1 VIQAASAGSLSNEA
15 TYRANASFPSV
26 NLGLTA
32 VRGSSTA
39 PTLNSETGDIFLDVG
54 DTIDTSGQRRFGSAG
69 AKATWSAALAQL
81 EETKLT
87 LAQQIRDGYW
97 TLALAREQL
106 RLANETLDEVKH
118 VNQLTRTQQEVGA
131 APQIDVLRSDIDVAN
146 ADQALLTAEASERT
160 ALAAFNTLLNQP
172 PMAPVN
178 LGVLVDT
185 RTATGVTAA
194 APPTLESLTSRAL
207 ERRPLIQAAREQIR
221 AMSYAV
227 KQANAS
233 RLPDVSLDYER
244 SVQDPSQ
251 AAVLG
256 VHLPLLDL
264 GVIRQTIKSAEESRR
279 QAEFQR
285 RSSEEQVRQQVA
297 QAFSDYVQA
306 QAAAQRYAAQIVAPS
321 ETLLGKAQIG
331 YQEGATGILPVLD
344 AESTL
349 RNARNGYV
357 SALLALFKA
366 QDELQAATGDSVV
379 QVSIATTPPAG

>member
-1 VIQAASAGSLSNEA
+1 
-15 TYRANASFPSV
+15 
-26 NLGLTA
+26 
-32 VRGSSTA
+32 
-39 PTLNSETGDIFLDVG
+39 
-54 DTIDTSGQRRFGSAG
+54 
-69 AKATWSAALAQL
+69 
-81 EETKLT
+81 
-87 LAQQIRDGYW
+87 
-97 TLALAREQL
+97 
-106 RLANETLDEVKH
+106 
-118 VNQLTRTQQEVGA
+118 
-131 APQIDVLRSDIDVAN
+131 
-146 ADQALLTAEASERT
+146 
-160 ALAAFNTLLNQP
+160 
-172 PMAPVN
+172 M
-178 LGVLVDT
+178 
-185 RTATGVTAA
+185 
-194 APPTLESLTSRAL
+194 
-207 ERRPLIQAAREQIR
+207 
-221 AMSYAV
+221 
-227 KQANAS
+227 
-233 RLPDVSLDYER
+233 
-244 SVQDPSQ
+244 
-251 AAVLG
+251 LG